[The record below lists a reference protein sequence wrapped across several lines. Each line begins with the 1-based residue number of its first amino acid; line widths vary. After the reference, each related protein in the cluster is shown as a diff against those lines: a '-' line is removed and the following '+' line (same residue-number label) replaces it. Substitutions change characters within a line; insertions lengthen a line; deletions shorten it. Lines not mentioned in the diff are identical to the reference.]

1 MYDYIYEIIYIP
13 LIYKTSQRRI
23 EQTIFLCKQ
32 NVNSM
37 GKNRCLHSGDT
48 VVIWAIKWRLIIE
61 FVKIGDH

>member
-48 VVIWAIKWRLIIE
+48 VVIWAIK
-61 FVKIGDH
+61 